1 MLSLKEA
8 LKRLYFLLVER
19 REELAIV
26 SPNFPKPLPRLRGA
40 TRDDCGIQDVLEFSL
55 LSPLALPLTPG

>member
-26 SPNFPKPLPRLRGA
+26 SPNFPKPLPRLRGPPEMTVA
-40 TRDDCGIQDVLEFSL
+40 FKMYWNFRSSV
-55 LSPLALPLTPG
+55 P